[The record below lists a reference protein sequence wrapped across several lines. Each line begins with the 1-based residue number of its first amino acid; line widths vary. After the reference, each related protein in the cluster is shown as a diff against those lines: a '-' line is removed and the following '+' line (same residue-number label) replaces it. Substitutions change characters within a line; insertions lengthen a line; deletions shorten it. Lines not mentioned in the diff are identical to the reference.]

1 MSFYA
6 SIAAYYDLLFPFDQ
20 AQFRFLETVID
31 PSCGE
36 CPGVRTGEEK
46 LPGHAYLDVG
56 CGTGT
61 MLSALSDRFRKV
73 VGVDG
78 DDGLLALA
86 AEKML
91 PGEGKKAEFLDE
103 DMLELEEVLAEDEF
117 DFITCLGNTLPH
129 LTRPTDIQASL
140 ASVCNLLE
148 NNGVFVFQ
156 IINYD
161 RVLSQGLRGLPPIE
175 TEGVTFERHYS
186 AVKPDGTIDF
196 STALIDPSK
205 DVEIRNSI
213 PLFPI
218 TKAQMEGFLKAAGF
232 GRWTFYGDWSGSP
245 WNPESFMLIGVCS

>member
-1 MSFYA
+1 MSFYS

-36 CPGVRTGEEK
+36 CPGVRSGEEK
-46 LPGHAYLDVG
+46 LPGHAFLDIG

-61 MLSALSDRFRKV
+61 MLSALSGEFKKV

-78 DDGLLALA
+78 DEGLLALA

-103 DMLELEEVLAEDEF
+103 DMLELEEVLGEDEF
-117 DFITCLGNTLPH
+117 DLVTCLGNTLPH
-129 LTRPTDIQASL
+129 LTRPADIHKLLTSA
-140 ASVCNLLE
+140 CNLLE
-148 NNGVFVFQ
+148 NRGSFVFQ

-161 RVLSQGLRGLPPIE
+161 RVLTQDLRGLPSINKE
-175 TEGVTFERHYS
+175 DVTFERYYS
-186 AVKPDGTIDF
+186 EPKADGTIDF
-196 STALIDPSK
+196 DTVLTDPEHK
-205 DVEIRNSI
+205 VEIRNSI

-218 TKAQMEGFLKAAGF
+218 TKAQMEEFLKASGF
-232 GRWTFYGDWSGSP
+232 GRWTFYGDWAGNP
-245 WNPESFMLIGVCS
+245 WTPDSFMLIGVCS